1 MTAAKSKMSR
11 NGSRARHGTSIPKGD
26 DLLPGV
32 DTKDLQRMHE
42 EMSGRKEVSK
52 EALII
57 AAAIKRR
64 EGLGV
69 SEIARQLL
77 QPRSTVHDWL
87 VRLRDRGLGG
97 ISDRTAPNHRPI
109 LGDVAWVAIGVWL
122 SHAPQAY
129 GFESGLWQT
138 SMVCKMILD
147 RLNTDIKPRTLR
159 GALYRMN
166 LSFRTLR
173 EVPRKSAD
181 PETRKKFVKDT
192 QKRMDSLAKAG
203 YANFYEDEM
212 TMLLSAQTSRG
223 WLPRGGRETIR
234 TTFSRRSVKVFGA
247 LGRGVLHVMQ
257 AGSTRSAVFKVFLE
271 ALRQKYGRVAF
282 VTDNARSHKSKL
294 IRKYLK
300 SAGGDVVLTCLP
312 PYTPQLNPIE
322 VQWRVIKARLACRY
336 HSTEDEME
344 RSIIRLVES
353 GEVQPVRI
361 SNLPFA

>member
-1 MTAAKSKMSR
+1 MAAAKPKKPGG
-11 NGSRARHGTSIPKGD
+11 GSRAKRGTSIPKGD

-32 DTKDLQRMHE
+32 DTKDLQRMHKE
-42 EMSGRKEVSK
+42 LSGRKEVRK
-52 EALII
+52 EALIV
-57 AAAIKRR
+57 AAAIKWR
-64 EGLGV
+64 EGLNV

-77 QPRSTVHDWL
+77 QPRSTVYDWL
-87 VRLRDRGLGG
+87 ARLRDRGLGG
-97 ISDRTAPNHRPI
+97 ISDRTAPNRKPI
-109 LGDVAWVAIGVWL
+109 LGDIACLVIGVWL

-138 SMVCKMILD
+138 SMVRKMILE
-147 RLNTDIKPRTLR
+147 RLGTDIKPRTLR
-159 GALYRMN
+159 GALKRMRF
-166 LSFRTLR
+166 SCRMIR

-181 PETRKKFVKDT
+181 PETRKKFIDDT
-192 QKRMDSLAKAG
+192 QKRLDALAKAG
-203 YANFYEDEM
+203 YASFYEDEM
-212 TMLLSAQTSRG
+212 TMLLAAQTGRG
-223 WLPRGGRETIR
+223 WLPRGGRETIK

-247 LGRGVLHVMQ
+247 LGRGVLHLMQ
-257 AGSTRSAVFKVFLE
+257 ADSTRSAVFKVFLE

-282 VTDNARSHKSKL
+282 VTDNARSHKSRL
-294 IRKYLK
+294 IQKYLK
-300 SAGGDVVLTCLP
+300 SAGGDVVLIYLP

-322 VQWRVIKARLACRY
+322 VQWRMIKARLACRY